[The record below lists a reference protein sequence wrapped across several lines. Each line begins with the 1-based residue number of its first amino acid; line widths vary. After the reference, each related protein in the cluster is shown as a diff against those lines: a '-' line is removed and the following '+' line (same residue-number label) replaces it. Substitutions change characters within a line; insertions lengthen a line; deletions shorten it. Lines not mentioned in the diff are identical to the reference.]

1 MEECTSLILP
11 RDSALPPEKNSSQLL
26 NGAEIFTLRVTVI
39 SLVSHPGFFPHHS
52 ETSLLLFGKVDL
64 ENVK

>member
-1 MEECTSLILP
+1 MEECTSSILP

-26 NGAEIFTLRVTVI
+26 NGAEIFTLRVI
-39 SLVSHPGFFPHHS
+39 SLVSHPGFFLRHS

>member
-1 MEECTSLILP
+1 MHHQL
-11 RDSALPPEKNSSQLL
+11 DSPAIAATRKTQQQLLL
-26 NGAEIFTLRVTVI
+26 NGAEIFTLRVI
-39 SLVSHPGFFPHHS
+39 SLVSHPGFFLRHS